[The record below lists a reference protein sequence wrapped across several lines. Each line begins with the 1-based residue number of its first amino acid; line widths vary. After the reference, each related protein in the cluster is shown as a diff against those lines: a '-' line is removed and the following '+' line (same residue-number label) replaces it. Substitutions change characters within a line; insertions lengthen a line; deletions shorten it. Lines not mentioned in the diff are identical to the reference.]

1 MKSILI
7 NLRIQHT
14 FPFHEK
20 KLNKILAWTLDNVPI
35 IIANRCNG
43 YDRKGTD
50 HFFVPTG
57 KQVASWSQFKIV
69 SSFIVA
75 SKRNV

>member
-1 MKSILI
+1 MDIKAI
-7 NLRIQHT
+7 
-14 FPFHEK
+14 
-20 KLNKILAWTLDNVPI
+20 I

-43 YDRKGTD
+43 HDRNAKEED
-50 HFFVPTG
+50 HFIVPTG

-69 SSFIVA
+69 SASFIVA